1 MVATRLGWSAL
12 ARRERVEGHRE
23 RWEDVVARRALIVAR
38 DRPETIG
45 RTSRT
50 HGTCGTTTSSRVDE
64 TIIVSSGIRRAF
76 WFRWSEVKPAE
87 PPRAKLIVISTKPL
101 STCNRA

>member
-12 ARRERVEGHRE
+12 ARRERVEGHPE
-23 RWEDVVARRALIVAR
+23 RWEDVVARRALNVAR

-64 TIIVSSGIRRAF
+64 TIIVSSRIRRAL

-87 PPRAKLIVISTKPL
+87 PPRA
-101 STCNRA
+101 

>member
-38 DRPETIG
+38 HRPETIG

-50 HGTCGTTTSSRVDE
+50 QGACGTVADRAWWPRRRCAVDAGA
-64 TIIVSSGIRRAF
+64 SAG
-76 WFRWSEVKPAE
+76 
-87 PPRAKLIVISTKPL
+87 L
-101 STCNRA
+101 

>member
-23 RWEDVVARRALIVAR
+23 RWEDVVAIVAR

-64 TIIVSSGIRRAF
+64 LTRPSS
-76 WFRWSEVKPAE
+76 S
-87 PPRAKLIVISTKPL
+87 PL
-101 STCNRA
+101 GFGVRCGSDRLR